1 MQPRGVA
8 LFGRAG
14 VCLLAAWATGC
25 GDDTSSGAGGAG
37 GAGSSGQG
45 AVSSSSSSASSAAS
59 STTAT
64 SSVGSSSSGAGGFD
78 DDRLAL
84 LDQYLRGELDNV
96 AQAAE
101 DDGVKLVERHV
112 CAIPGREAADVAW
125 LYVEHVEVLPGGD
138 RDAYFTRVN
147 EVRLAG
153 DFLVSRAYRFA
164 EGHPLH
170 TDAFSF
176 NGERDGCTQPDVLT
190 AIEDADLEYRDGCDV
205 TFTPDVEVFHAAT
218 VEGSCSFP
226 GGYIHTTAEVF
237 AEGID
242 SRDVA
247 VSGGTE
253 SGELYRF
260 RKVTA
265 ERSRQR

>member
-1 MQPRGVA
+1 MNLREVA
-8 LFGRAG
+8 VFGGTG
-14 VCLLAAWATGC
+14 VCFLTASATGC
-25 GDDTSSGAGGAG
+25 GDDTSSGAGGTG
-37 GAGSSGQG
+37 SAGSSAQVT
-45 AVSSSSSSASSAAS
+45 VSSSSSSVAS
-59 STTAT
+59 STTGM
-64 SSVGSSSSGAGGFD
+64 SSVGSSSSSAGGLD
-78 DDRLAL
+78 DERLAL
-84 LDQYLRGELDNV
+84 LDIYLRGDLDN
-96 AQAAE
+96 ATQAAE

-112 CAIPGREAADVAW
+112 CPIPGREAADVVW

-153 DFLVSRAYRFA
+153 DVLVSRAYRFA

-170 TDAFSF
+170 TDAFSY
-176 NGERDGCTQPDVLT
+176 NGERDGCTQPDVLA

-205 TFTPDVEVFHAAT
+205 TFTADVDVFHAST

-260 RKVTA
+260 RKLTSQ
-265 ERSRQR
+265 RSRRP